1 MGLFLCDKND
11 VITRVFSLLFFL
23 LDSKATKPFFLLKN
37 FSKVLL
43 KRKVAAA
50 QLNEPDVNL
59 TCGCSCNALRGAM
72 LTEIKTMSRV
82 FLLKLT
88 FSVYDRVVYFPTAKQ
103 INFLLN
109 EKINCANFSSIS
121 IENKRCARIT
131 VSLLSIN
138 GSL

>member
-72 LTEIKTMSRV
+72 LTEIKTMS
-82 FLLKLT
+82 
-88 FSVYDRVVYFPTAKQ
+88 
-103 INFLLN
+103 
-109 EKINCANFSSIS
+109 
-121 IENKRCARIT
+121 
-131 VSLLSIN
+131 
-138 GSL
+138 